1 MKNIYTASVVGG
13 GVGGRLSLNALSASD
28 RFDLVAACDL
38 RADVRARLEGA
49 YPGLQV
55 YADHQTMFRERP
67 TDVVCV
73 STYPPSHEE
82 VALAALELDLK
93 GILVEKPLG
102 HTVASGRR
110 IVEAVKALGLP
121 LAVPHNLLVQAAA
134 REVLARVQGG
144 EIGELKLV
152 EIENTGWDIIN
163 AGIHWLDY
171 FVTLTGN
178 APLSWVMAALDTTTK
193 TYRDGMQVETLGV
206 TYAQTVNGVRVVMNT
221 GDYVDVTASVNRDAR
236 TTLFRVVGTKGFI
249 EFYGWD
255 GDYVLVNADHPQ
267 GANFRPEEPEGTG
280 HQRHLEGMLD
290 GLESGEVSYE
300 VADGSLAA
308 LELCEGASLS
318 RRHRCKVTF
327 PLAEF
332 RPPEPNDW
340 QPGEPYGG
348 EGGGR
353 DGRKLDKPG
362 SAR

>member
-1 MKNIYTASVVGG
+1 MKNTYTASVVGG

-38 RADVRARLEGA
+38 RADVRARLEGD
-49 YPGLQV
+49 YPGINV
-55 YADHQTMFRERP
+55 YPDHQTMFRECP

-110 IVEAVKALGLP
+110 IVEAVKARGLP

-134 REVLARVQGG
+134 REVLARVRGG

-152 EIENTGWDIIN
+152 EIENTGWDIIS

-171 FVTLTGN
+171 FVMLTGN

-206 TYAQTVNGVRVVMNT
+206 TYAQTKRGVRVVMNT
-221 GDYVDVTASVNRDAR
+221 GDYVNVNRDAR
-236 TTLFRVVGTKGFI
+236 TTLFRIVGTKGLV
-249 EFYGWD
+249 ELYGWD
-255 GDYVLVNADHPQ
+255 GDYDLVNADHPQ
-267 GANFRPEEPEGTG
+267 GANFRPEESKGTG
-280 HQRHLEGMLD
+280 HQRHLERMLD
-290 GLESGEVSYE
+290 GLESGEVGYE
-300 VADGSLAA
+300 IADGSLAA
-308 LELCEGASLS
+308 LELCEGAFLS
-318 RRHRCKVTF
+318 QRHRCKVTF

-353 DGRKLDKPG
+353 DGRKLDNDLEEDK
-362 SAR
+362 